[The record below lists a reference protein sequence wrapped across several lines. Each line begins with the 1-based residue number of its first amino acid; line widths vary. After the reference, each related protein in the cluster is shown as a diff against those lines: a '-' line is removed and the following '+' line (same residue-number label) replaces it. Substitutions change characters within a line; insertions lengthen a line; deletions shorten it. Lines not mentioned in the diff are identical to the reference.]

1 MSYNIIMKVKSL
13 ELNNF
18 RNYDNLSISFE
29 DGLNV
34 VVGKNAQ
41 GKTNMLES
49 IFLCAIGK
57 SPRTSKEKEMIKWEK
72 NKAKVELLV
81 ETKKGNKK
89 IEFYIFDNT
98 KKAIKINGFSLK
110 KMGELMGELTCV
122 YFSPDELKLV
132 KDSPEERR
140 KFMDISLSQFDK
152 NYFYNLSK
160 YNKVLM
166 QRNKLLKDTKDKE
179 VLLQTLPIWNEE
191 LALTG
196 AKIIFDR
203 LKFIRT
209 LSKFSKEIHKDITS
223 EKEDLSLS
231 YLGISGD
238 SEKEIKE
245 KLLIE
250 LEKNAERD
258 IALGFTSV
266 GPHRDDIKIMS
277 NFIDVRTYGSQ
288 GQQRTVALSLKLAE
302 LEFFNFAFGEYPVL
316 LLDDVLSELDLTRQ
330 EKLLKHVENIQCI
343 ITGIAFPFSMQTNLL
358 TCVSGEIS
366 KTNFGE
372 KNE

>member
-1 MSYNIIMKVKSL
+1 MKVKSL

-18 RNYDNLSISFE
+18 RNYENLNISFE

-57 SPRTSKEKEMIKWEK
+57 SPRTSKEKEMLKWDK
-72 NKAKVELLV
+72 NKAKVEILV

-132 KDSPEERR
+132 KDSPAERR

-152 NYFYNLSK
+152 NYFYELSK
-160 YNKVLM
+160 YNKILM
-166 QRNKLLKDTKDKE
+166 QRNKLLKETRDKE
-179 VLLQTLPIWNEE
+179 VLLQTLPIWNEQ
-191 LALTG
+191 LAVTG
-196 AKIIFDR
+196 SKLIFDR
-203 LKFIRT
+203 LRFIKT
-209 LSKFSKEIHKDITS
+209 ISKFAYNIHKDITS
-223 EKEDLSLS
+223 GGEELSLS
-231 YLGISGD
+231 YIGITGEND
-238 SEKEIKE
+238 AEIKE
-245 KLLIE
+245 KLMNE
-250 LEKNAERD
+250 LEKSAERD

-277 NFIDVRTYGSQ
+277 NFIDVRSFGSQ

-316 LLDDVLSELDLTRQ
+316 LLDDVLSELDITRQ
-330 EKLLKHVENIQCI
+330 EKLLEHVKNIQCI
-343 ITGIAFPFSMQTNLL
+343 ITGIAFPFELKANLL
-358 TCVSGEIS
+358 TCSSGVIS
-366 KTNFGE
+366 K
-372 KNE
+372 NEN

>member
-1 MSYNIIMKVKSL
+1 MKVKSL

-18 RNYDNLSISFE
+18 RNYDNLSLSFE

-72 NKAKVELLV
+72 NRAKVELFI

-98 KKAIKINGFSLK
+98 KKAIKVNGFALK

-132 KDSPEERR
+132 KDSPAERR

-160 YNKVLM
+160 YNKILA
-166 QRNKLLKDTKDKE
+166 QRNKLLKETKDKQ
-179 VLLQTLPIWNEE
+179 VLLDTLPIWDDE
-191 LALTG
+191 LATTG
-196 AKIIFDR
+196 AKLILDR
-203 LKFIRT
+203 IKFIKT

-223 EKEDLSLS
+223 GKEDLSLS
-231 YLGISGD
+231 YIGIVED
-238 SEKEIKE
+238 SEDKIKE
-245 KLLIE
+245 KLIKE
-250 LEKNAERD
+250 LENSIDRD
-258 IALGFTSV
+258 FSLGFTSV

-288 GQQRTVALSLKLAE
+288 GQQRTVSLSLKLAE

-330 EKLLKHVENIQCI
+330 EKLLKHIENIQCI
-343 ITGIAFPFSMQTNLL
+343 ITGIAFPFELDANLL
-358 TCVSGEIS
+358 TCSAGEIF
-366 KTNFGE
+366 K
-372 KNE
+372 

>member
-1 MSYNIIMKVKSL
+1 MKVKSL
-13 ELNNF
+13 ELSNF
-18 RNYDNLSISFE
+18 RNYENLNLAFE

-57 SPRTSKEKEMIKWEK
+57 SPRTTKEKEMIKWET
-72 NKAKVELLV
+72 NRAKVEVLV

-89 IEFYIFDNT
+89 IEFFIFDNT
-98 KKAIKINGFSLK
+98 KKAIKINGFALK
-110 KMGELMGELTCV
+110 KMGELMGELACV

-132 KDSPEERR
+132 KDSPAERR

-160 YNKVLM
+160 YNKILA
-166 QRNKLLKDTKDKE
+166 QRNKLLKETRDKE

-191 LALTG
+191 LVKVG
-196 AKIIFDR
+196 AKIVFDR
-203 LKFIRT
+203 LKFIKT
-209 LSKFSKEIHKDITS
+209 ISKFAKNIHKDITS
-223 EKEDLSLS
+223 EAEELSLA
-231 YLGISGD
+231 YIGISGD
-238 SEKEIKE
+238 SEESIKE
-245 KLLIE
+245 KLLLE
-250 LEKNAERD
+250 LEKSAEKD
-258 IALGFTSV
+258 ILLGFTTV
-266 GPHRDDIKIMS
+266 GPHRDDIKIMC
-277 NFIDVRTYGSQ
+277 NFIDVRSFGSQ

-330 EKLLKHVENIQCI
+330 KKLLSHVQNIQCI
-343 ITGIAFPFSMQTNLL
+343 ITGIAFPFDIENNLL
-358 TCVSGEIS
+358 TCTNGEI
-366 KTNFGE
+366 FRRE
-372 KNE
+372 NE

>member
-1 MSYNIIMKVKSL
+1 MKVKSL

-132 KDSPEERR
+132 KDSPAERR

-231 YLGISGD
+231 YLGTSGD

-250 LEKNAERD
+250 LDKNAERD

-358 TCVSGEIS
+358 ACVSGEIS